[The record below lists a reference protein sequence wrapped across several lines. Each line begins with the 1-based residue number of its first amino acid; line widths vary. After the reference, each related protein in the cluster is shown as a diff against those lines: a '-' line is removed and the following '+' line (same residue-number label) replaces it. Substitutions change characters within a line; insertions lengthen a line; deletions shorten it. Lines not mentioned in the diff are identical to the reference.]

1 MIHRAPASPS
11 SIPNPIQTMTIIND
25 PFRLPLLAAF
35 AFLLSGCATFVEYGS
50 ETDFGVGVRG
60 VLPMERVVS
69 DDPGALVSRLELAG
83 SFHRGWPAAGSWTEG
98 NLDVF
103 LPLFRLGGEDA
114 RSYVGTGLHVGR
126 LNPDLGD
133 SSTKVGAN
141 FIGGVRFQQR
151 GFAPFVELRASAGGA
166 DQLSGVLGVQF
177 LRGSF

>member
-1 MIHRAPASPS
+1 MIDRTPSSPS
-11 SIPNPIQTMTIIND
+11 SIPSPMQPMTPTNA
-25 PFRLPLLAAF
+25 FLRLPLLAAF
-35 AFLLSGCATFVEYGS
+35 AFLLAGCATFVEYGS

-60 VLPMERVVS
+60 TLPLERVVS

-83 SFHRGWPAAGSWTEG
+83 SFHRGWPTAGSWTEG
-98 NLDVF
+98 NLDLL
-103 LPLFRLGGEDA
+103 LPLFPLGGEGA

-151 GFAPFVELRASAGGA
+151 GFAPFVELRGSAGGA
-166 DQLSGVLGVQF
+166 DQLSGVLGIQF
-177 LRGSF
+177 LRGAF

>member
-1 MIHRAPASPS
+1 MINRAPSSPT
-11 SIPNPIQTMTIIND
+11 SIPIPIHTMPRINQSL
-25 PFRLPLLAAF
+25 RLPLMAAF
-35 AFLLSGCATFVEYGS
+35 VFLLAGCATFAEYGS

-60 VLPMERVVS
+60 VLPLERVVS

-98 NLDVF
+98 NLDLF

-126 LNPDLGD
+126 LNPDVGG
-133 SSTKVGAN
+133 SSTRVGAN

-151 GFAPFVELRASAGGA
+151 GFAPFVELRGSAGGA
-166 DQLSGVLGVQF
+166 DQLSGVLGIQF